1 MKIVHD
7 KEEEVMVYCLR
18 NISYW
23 DSLSYL
29 CPTENSSR
37 TELILIRRI

>member
-7 KEEEVMVYCLR
+7 KEEEVMVYRLR

-29 CPTENSSR
+29 CPTEHSAYTNI
-37 TELILIRRI
+37 ILIRRA